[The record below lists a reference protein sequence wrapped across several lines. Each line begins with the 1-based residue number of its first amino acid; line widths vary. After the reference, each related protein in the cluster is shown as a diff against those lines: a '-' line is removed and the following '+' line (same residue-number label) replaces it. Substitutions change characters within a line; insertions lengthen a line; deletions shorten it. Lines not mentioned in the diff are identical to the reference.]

1 MQSQSTPEFQ
11 LLPSDMD
18 APGLLDAV
26 LHAEQLTPVFQAI
39 IAADGE
45 SIFGYEA
52 LIRGPKDTPLHSPL
66 ALFDVAASAGRLVEL
81 DFMCRRLSIQRFM
94 KLGLPGRLFLNV
106 MPESLIKRDFREG
119 LTSEFLKAVGLAM
132 DRVIIE
138 ITEHAPIHDY
148 DLVGRAVR
156 HYRKMGFKVALDDLG
171 AGYSGLRHWSELRP
185 DFVKIDRH
193 FTQGVDR
200 EPSKQQ
206 FLQSILQVSRDLGC
220 QVIAEGVETSGEYR
234 TLMGLRCPYV
244 QGYLFCHP
252 TTRPAT
258 VMNHVLPP
266 GEAHRPGSI
275 GTAEQLC
282 TYVEPFSP
290 DTLFRE
296 VAERFQK
303 QPHLRAIPIVHN
315 DQAIG
320 VVRQHEF
327 LKLLASPFSHSLYSL
342 RPISGLFDKNMIVVE
357 QSTLLERV
365 SQMVTDAGDAN
376 QQDFVIVDEQQHYR
390 GMGNILDLLKAIT
403 DIQIRNARH
412 ANPLTGLPGNVAINE
427 ALNARL
433 RSGVP
438 FAAVYCDVDNFKAYN
453 DFYGYAKGDE
463 ILMAVARLLQE
474 HSGREGEFVGHVG
487 GDDFAM
493 ILQAESAEARCQAI
507 LSCFEE
513 TAPLFYSEEHRQQG
527 GILAE
532 DRRGQTHFHPIASLS
547 LALLPVVPGEYQNA
561 LVIADR
567 LSQLKAQAKKRP
579 GNSLFVDRRRET
591 QALS

>member
-18 APGLLDAV
+18 APSLLDAV

-252 TTRPAT
+252 TARPAT

-266 GEAHRPGSI
+266 SEALRPGCT

-282 TYVEPFSP
+282 TYVEPFERRS
-290 DTLFRE
+290 LFRE

-303 QPHLRAIPIVHN
+303 QPQLRCIPIVE
-315 DQAIG
+315 DGKPIG
-320 VVRQHEF
+320 VIRQQEF
-327 LKLLASPFSHSLYSL
+327 LRLLASPFSHSLYSL
-342 RPISGLFDKNMIVVE
+342 RPIHGLFNMDMIVVQENASLE
-357 QSTLLERV
+357 QV
-365 SQMVTDAGDAN
+365 SQIVTDAKEAT
-376 QQDFVIVDEQQHYR
+376 QQDFVIVDEQQRYR
-390 GMGNILDLLKAIT
+390 GIGNIVDLLKAIT
-403 DIQIRNARH
+403 DIQVRHARQ
-412 ANPLTGLPGNVAINE
+412 ANPLTGLPGNVPIND
-427 ALNARL
+427 ALNKRL
-433 RSGVP
+433 EAGES
-438 FAAVYCDVDNFKAYN
+438 FAAVYCDLDNFKAYN
-453 DFYGYAKGDE
+453 DYYGYWKGDE
-463 ILMAVARLLQE
+463 ILLAVAELLQE
-474 HSGREGEFVGHVG
+474 HSSGKGEFVGHVG
-487 GDDFAM
+487 GDDFVM
-493 ILQAESAEARCQAI
+493 ILQADTAEATCHSI
-507 LSCFEE
+507 LKHFEA
-513 TAPLFYSEEHRQQG
+513 TAPNFYTEEHRQQG

-532 DRRGQTHFHPIASLS
+532 DRRGEKIFYPITSLS
-547 LALLPVVPGEYQNA
+547 LALQQVSKGSHQNA
-561 LVIADR
+561 LDIADS
-567 LSQLKAQAKKRP
+567 LSQLKAQAKQYP
-579 GNSLFVDRRRET
+579 GNSLFVNRR
-591 QALS
+591 QD